1 MTAKAARCKDN
12 IKQRKVLVTGA
23 AGFVGQKMLVEMQN
37 RGYSDIRATD
47 LFTPKNM
54 PDGIEFIK
62 SNVTDRKSLDD
73 VMEGCHGVIHVADLF
88 DFFAPWEKLYAVN
101 VEGTKEYLR
110 ISY

>member
-1 MTAKAARCKDN
+1 MITNGRPLWAEDGRRHDCKGGNTKDN

-47 LFTPKNM
+47 PFHSKNM

-73 VMEGCHGVIHVADLF
+73 VMEGCHGVIHVAERNSRKI
-88 DFFAPWEKLYAVN
+88 P
-101 VEGTKEYLR
+101 
-110 ISY
+110 